1 MKNLGILII
10 IIGIVIAAVT
20 SFNYVTKKNVVD
32 IGTLEITR
40 NRTHYLS
47 WSPFIGI
54 ATIIVGAGI
63 LFYGMKK

>member
-32 IGTLEITR
+32 IDTSTGQVC
-40 NRTHYLS
+40 S
-47 WSPFIGI
+47 
-54 ATIIVGAGI
+54 
-63 LFYGMKK
+63 